1 MRILHVE
8 VGGSYG
14 GSLRA
19 LENYL
24 CCSNHARLEHHFL
37 VYYPTPGAEKLQSFV
52 KNFRVRFPNSVAF
65 GAARSK
71 QENSSGL
78 NNALKLWIKRS
89 SVMPY
94 LGQGLLWSRM
104 IRCYPR
110 ALRLAKE
117 FRAGN
122 YDLIHVNNTVPYNVE
137 AIIAARS
144 AGIPVACHARNP
156 IEDDF
161 FNRWALS
168 RVCGVA
174 AVNRQLREQLSA
186 WLPGIPVETC
196 YDGVSIS
203 TVDQD
208 SVSELRN
215 SLLTSARILIC
226 SAGRLDEQKGYD
238 YLVQAARR
246 VLDSRPEVVFVI
258 AGDGPLRAH
267 LEGLIA
273 ELHMK
278 EQFRLL
284 GFRQD
289 LQNVIAASDLF
300 VSSSLWE
307 GLPIVAVESVMLSK
321 PLVLTKV
328 GGSPEV
334 VVQGKNG
341 YLVSAAD
348 PNALARAILA
358 ALENLPTLADGAK
371 EVRDTLIVPMEVRT
385 SAHVLDEFFERVA
398 KSRMC

>member
-1 MRILHVE
+1 
-8 VGGSYG
+8 
-14 GSLRA
+14 
-19 LENYL
+19 
-24 CCSNHARLEHHFL
+24 
-37 VYYPTPGAEKLQSFV
+37 
-52 KNFRVRFPNSVAF
+52 
-65 GAARSK
+65 
-71 QENSSGL
+71 
-78 NNALKLWIKRS
+78 
-89 SVMPY
+89 MPY

-110 ALRLAKE
+110 ALHLAKE

-137 AIIAARS
+137 AIVAARS

-156 IEDDF
+156 IEDNF
-161 FNRWALS
+161 FNRWVLS

-238 YLVQAARR
+238 YLIQAARR
-246 VLDSRPEVVFVI
+246 VMDAHPNVLFVI

-273 ELHMK
+273 GLHMK

-307 GLPIVAVESVMLSK
+307 GLPIVAVESVMLRR

-334 VVQGKNG
+334 VMEGENG
-341 YLVSAAD
+341 YVVPAAD
-348 PNALARAILA
+348 VDALAKGILTALEKLPELTEGAKVVGPRLA
-358 ALENLPTLADGAK
+358 AQMD
-371 EVRDTLIVPMEVRT
+371 VHT
-385 SAHVLDEFFERVA
+385 SACVLDEFFERVA
-398 KSRMC
+398 RAKRE